1 MRTKIYYA
9 GDKPSI
15 QEVAT
20 VIAQEF
26 KLPAEQLQP
35 AYMPEGLAIGFIGT
49 EDHGGK
55 PHKVAIEFA
64 KTLDPKRMAAAA
76 IFCASPKKDGAC
88 LKELRAT
95 LEERG
100 IKVLPEE
107 LIVHGKGGFL
117 SGKNPTEEDLEA
129 ARKFANACMG
139 KALKHEI

>member
-1 MRTKIYYA
+1 MGLSSTRISSWFRT
-9 GDKPSI
+9 D
-15 QEVAT
+15 
-20 VIAQEF
+20 
-26 KLPAEQLQP
+26 
-35 AYMPEGLAIGFIGT
+35 
-49 EDHGGK
+49 
-55 PHKVAIEFA
+55 
-64 KTLDPKRMAAAA
+64 AAAA

-129 ARKFANACMG
+129 ARKFANACMD

>member
-100 IKVLPEE
+100 
-107 LIVHGKGGFL
+107 GFL

-129 ARKFANACMG
+129 ARKFANACMD

>member
-76 IFCASPKKDGAC
+76 IFCAS

-129 ARKFANACMG
+129 ARKFANACMD

>member
-1 MRTKIYYA
+1 
-9 GDKPSI
+9 
-15 QEVAT
+15 
-20 VIAQEF
+20 
-26 KLPAEQLQP
+26 
-35 AYMPEGLAIGFIGT
+35 
-49 EDHGGK
+49 
-55 PHKVAIEFA
+55 
-64 KTLDPKRMAAAA
+64 MAAAA

-129 ARKFANACMG
+129 ARSSPTPVWTRRSSTRSDLPG
-139 KALKHEI
+139 KRVL